1 MTLQQLEYV
10 VALNK
15 HRNFVKAA
23 ESCFVTQPTLS
34 FQLSKL
40 EEEAN
45 ILIFDRSKKPLKP
58 TKAGEFFISKAE
70 KIINLSN
77 SLKAEINE
85 QKSIIERE
93 FKIGII
99 PTMAPYI
106 LPILIQNFEQKYPKT
121 RLVIE
126 ELKSHYIIDFIKQEK
141 IDVGIMATPT
151 NETTLREIAVFNEP
165 FVLYLPQGHDF
176 LKSHKVYEYQLSR
189 DSFLTLA
196 EGHCLRNQS
205 LNICNIKDSD
215 LVKNIKYE
223 SSSIETLMNL
233 VDRGL
238 GYTLIPELAVKNNNP
253 RIRKFYD
260 PVPSREVS
268 LVVKD
273 TFNYDLFLNIL
284 KDKISFSLPPS
295 FISNKSTKTIKWV

>member
-23 ESCFVTQPTLS
+23 EACFVTQPTLS
-34 FQLSKL
+34 FQINKL
-40 EEEAN
+40 EEEAD
-45 ILIFDRSKKPLKP
+45 IKIFDRSKKPLRP
-58 TKAGEFFISKAE
+58 TTSGELFIKKAQEIVELSKNLKNEINTQKDNIEGEF
-70 KIINLSN
+70 
-77 SLKAEINE
+77 
-85 QKSIIERE
+85 R
-93 FKIGII
+93 IGII

-106 LPILIQNFEQKYPKT
+106 LPILIQGFEQKYPKT

-126 ELKSHYIIDFIKQEK
+126 ELKSHYIIEFLKQER
-141 IDVGIMATPT
+141 IDIGIMATPT
-151 NETTLREIAVFNEP
+151 HEGNLIEIPVFNEP
-165 FVLYLPQGHDF
+165 FVLYLPQGHSL
-176 LKSHKVYEYQLSR
+176 LKEQKVDANKLEKEGL
-189 DSFLTLA
+189 LTLA

-205 LNICNIKDSD
+205 LNICKIKDSE

-238 GYTLIPELAVKNNNP
+238 GYTLIPELAIKGNNP
-253 RIRKFYD
+253 RIRKFFE

-268 LVVKD
+268 LVVKN
-273 TFNYDLFLNIL
+273 TFNSDAIL
-284 KDKISFSLPPS
+284 EILRTKISYSLPPS
-295 FISNKSTKTIKWV
+295 FISNKSYRRIEWI